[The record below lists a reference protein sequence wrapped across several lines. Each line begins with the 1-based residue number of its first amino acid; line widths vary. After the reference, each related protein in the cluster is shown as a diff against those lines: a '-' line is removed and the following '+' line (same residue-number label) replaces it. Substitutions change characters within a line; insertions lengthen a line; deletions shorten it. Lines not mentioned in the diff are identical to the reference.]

1 MIEIK
6 NITFHYSKQEEQEVP
21 PALQAINLHIHAGET
36 LAIIG
41 HNGSGKSTLSKLIA
55 SILQPTSGSILID
68 GLHAA
73 SSRDAIWKIRQ
84 RVGIV
89 FQNPDDQL
97 IAGTVIDDI
106 AFGPE
111 NLGLPREEIEQR
123 VQEAL
128 ALLDLNA
135 FAQVSINE
143 LSVSLKQRVAIAGV
157 LAMRPRYLI
166 LDEPT
171 TMISGHTVRHLLE
184 TVQRLAREQGI
195 AVIHI
200 THFMQEITT
209 FDRVIV
215 MDQGRVI
222 MDETPPTIFAQ
233 ADKLQAIGLD
243 VPLVT
248 HLGTHLRTRGWSHLP
263 DVVLFPEQ
271 LLAHSTDNRQQESG
285 ILLANREHKDSTRH
299 TNSLSDALPPQALV
313 SIEDEKVKSVFDLKE
328 IFFSYQ
334 RSTPLA
340 REALRGLTLTIP
352 EGRTTAIIGPTGSGK
367 STLLDLLAG
376 LIKPEMGKFFF
387 AGQDAT
393 EASFKLERIRSHVG
407 VVFQSPEAQIF
418 EETVGKDVS
427 FGPRQK
433 KVPLAESR
441 RLVKESLEAMGL
453 PYEDFRSRYTYALSG
468 GQKRRVAIAGVLA
481 QQPEIILFDEPMAGL
496 DPRGRRELLE
506 LITGLKQHN
515 HLTIV
520 YASTSFKDI
529 IELADVVHILDQG
542 HLVASGTPREVLSK
556 ADTLHA
562 LGIALPE
569 TAQIALALRDSIP
582 TLRTDILDLPEL
594 EEELLRVRSAEL
606 EKKDEAAL

>member
-6 NITFHYSKQEEQEVP
+6 NVTFNYSKQGEQDVP
-21 PALQAINLHIHAGET
+21 PALLNVNLDIHEGET

-55 SILQPTSGSILID
+55 AILPPDSGSILVD
-68 GLHAA
+68 GLH
-73 SSRDAIWKIRQ
+73 SGTNKDAIWTLRQ

-97 IAGTVIDDI
+97 IASTVIDDI
-106 AFGPE
+106 SFGPE
-111 NLGLPREEIEQR
+111 NLGLPRAEIEQR

-128 ALLDLNA
+128 ALLDLSA
-135 FAQVSINE
+135 FARMPISE

-171 TMISGHTVRHLLE
+171 TMISGLTARHLLE
-184 TVQRLAREQGI
+184 TLQRLAHEQGV

-200 THFMQEITT
+200 THFMHEITT

-215 MDQGRVI
+215 MDQGRLI
-222 MDETPPTIFAQ
+222 MDGTPPTIFAR
-233 ADKLQAIGLD
+233 ADELQAIGLD

-248 HLGTHLRTRGWSHLP
+248 HLGQYLRTHGWSHLP
-263 DVVLFPEQ
+263 PVVLFPEQ
-271 LLAHSTDNRQQESG
+271 LLAHD
-285 ILLANREHKDSTRH
+285 A
-299 TNSLSDALPPQALV
+299 DALQPQSRGIPLVGALDQKDV
-313 SIEDEKVKSVFDLKE
+313 PDQEKEARVHTEKAQSMFELKE
-328 IFFSYQ
+328 VFFSYL
-334 RSTPLA
+334 RNTPRA
-340 REALRGLTLTIP
+340 QEALRGLTLAIP
-352 EGRTTAIIGPTGSGK
+352 TGQTTAVIGPTRAGK

-376 LIKPEMGKFFF
+376 LIRPAEGRFLF

-393 EASFKLERIRSHVG
+393 EAAFKLERIRSRVG
-407 VVFQSPEAQIF
+407 MVFQAPESQIF

-441 RLVKESLEAMGL
+441 RLVQEALEAMGL

-468 GQKRRVAIAGVLA
+468 GEKRRVAIAGVLA

-496 DPRGRRELLE
+496 DPRGRHELLQ
-506 LITGLKQHN
+506 LITALKQRST
-515 HLTIV
+515 LTIV
-520 YASTSFKDI
+520 YASTSLKEI

-542 HLVASGTPREVLSK
+542 HLVSSGTPRAVLGR
-556 ADTLHA
+556 ADMLHA
-562 LGIALPE
+562 LDIALPE
-569 TAQIALALRDSIP
+569 TAQIALALRASIP

-594 EEELLRVRSAEL
+594 EVELLQVQPASL
-606 EKKDEAAL
+606 EKKDEKML

>member
-6 NITFHYSKQEEQEVP
+6 NITFHYSKQEEQDVP
-21 PALQAINLHIHAGET
+21 PALQGVSLHIHEGET

-55 SILQPTSGSILID
+55 AILQPTSGSILID
-68 GLHAA
+68 GLHIA

-97 IAGTVIDDI
+97 IASTVIDDI
-106 AFGPE
+106 SFGPE
-111 NLGLPREEIEQR
+111 NLGLSREEIEQR

-128 ALLDLNA
+128 ALLDLTT
-135 FAQVSINE
+135 FAQMPISE

-157 LAMRPRYLI
+157 LAMQPRYLI

-171 TMISGHTVRHLLE
+171 TMISGHTARHLLE

-200 THFMQEITT
+200 THFMQEITS

-215 MDQGRVI
+215 MDQGHII
-222 MDETPPTIFAQ
+222 MDGTPPTIFAQ
-233 ADKLQAIGLD
+233 ADALQAIGLD
-243 VPLVT
+243 VPVVT
-248 HLGTHLRTRGWSHLP
+248 RLGEHLRARGWSHLP
-263 DVVLFPEQ
+263 DVVIFPEQ
-271 LLAHSTDNRQQESG
+271 LLAHSADNRQQENG
-285 ILLANREHKDSTRH
+285 VTIAKREQKEDTQNTHTVSNTSSPQTLVPTKDE
-299 TNSLSDALPPQALV
+299 Q
-313 SIEDEKVKSVFDLKE
+313 VKSVFELKE

-340 REALRGLTLTIP
+340 REALRGLTLEVP
-352 EGRTTAIIGPTGSGK
+352 KGQTTALIGPTGSGK

-376 LIKPEMGKFFF
+376 LIKPEAGKFFF

-393 EASFKLERIRSHVG
+393 DASFKLERIRSQVG
-407 VVFQSPEAQIF
+407 IVFQSPEAQIF

-433 KVPLAESR
+433 NVPLAESR
-441 RLVKESLEAMGL
+441 RMVKESLEAMGL

-496 DPRGRRELLE
+496 DPRGRRELLD
-506 LITGLKQHN
+506 LIISLKQRN

-520 YASTSFKDI
+520 YASTSLKDV

-542 HLVASGTPREVLSK
+542 RLVTSGTPREVLSQ
-556 ADTLHA
+556 AATLHK
-562 LGIALPE
+562 LDIALPE
-569 TAQIALALRDSIP
+569 TAQIALTLREALP

-594 EEELLRVRSAEL
+594 EQELL
-606 EKKDEAAL
+606 DG